1 MSKKENSLSD
11 NYIKTIRQF
20 LPINRKA
27 EKDYLASLQKKVE
40 VFCENDTDITNSD
53 IYIEFGNPREA
64 ANNYLNSVDI
74 EKLMKAINIRKVIHH
89 AFIYIAVVLFIVSFI
104 ICFVVSGIK
113 KNQIRDREFS
123 LRAQEYFNELM
134 EEQKS

>member
-20 LPINRKA
+20 LPINRKT
-27 EKDYLASLQKKVE
+27 EKDYLTSLQKKVE
-40 VFCENDTDITNSD
+40 VFCENATDITNSD
-53 IYIEFGNPREA
+53 IYKEFGNPREA

-74 EKLMKAINIRKVIHH
+74 EELMKAINIRKVIHH